1 MTLLIVE
8 YISWIAFVGAGL
20 LVGWVG
26 ADMLISKRRK
36 PSKAPE
42 PKDSGRGLAGPAEPM
57 SSTRQAQVE
66 NEETDEATEEEP
78 KVEAPAQQEIEPAEE
93 LVLPVSQAVEM
104 TDEPEEEPE
113 EEATEPEETAD
124 LEAQTEAETQP
135 EDEDVVSGDVMLVK
149 RDPSVRVFDAVVA
162 PSERKVLANED

>member
-8 YISWIAFVGAGL
+8 YVSWIAFVGAGL

-36 PSKAPE
+36 PRKPAPE
-42 PKDSGRGLAGPAEPM
+42 PADSGRGLVGPAEPM
-57 SSTRQAQVE
+57 SSARQASVGDR
-66 NEETDEATEEEP
+66 ETETEEP
-78 KVEAPAQQEIEPAEE
+78 RVEAPAQPEIEPAEE

-104 TDEPEEEPE
+104 TEEAEEAEEAAALEPEEP
-113 EEATEPEETAD
+113 AD
-124 LEAQTEAETQP
+124 LATDEADGQS
-135 EDEDVVSGDVMLVK
+135 EDEALVSGDVMLVK

-162 PSERKVLANED
+162 PSERKVLTED